1 VINFRYHI
9 VSLAS
14 VFLALAVGI
23 VLGAHYFDNGT
34 LGGDAGGSNDPGVVS
49 FQSGYADLTAGPLLS
64 GSLKGVGVVLFTLP
78 GAEEKQVRDISANI
92 AKAGGRVTGEV
103 SFTSKLLDAGNRQFA
118 ESVAEGVLPNAPG
131 SGYDKVGAA
140 LAAAFVGSGELD
152 PKAGPIRSAFTE
164 GGLIRV
170 STAPKT
176 RAPLVLIVAGS
187 ATDQSNS
194 GAVVADL
201 AATLAEA
208 GNGAVIAGPSTAST
222 GDELLAAVR
231 DSSSAGDFGTVD
243 VTDTAA
249 GRVIVVLALRSVSEG
264 STGSWGTS
272 RSHDGAIPGE

>member
-1 VINFRYHI
+1 VINFRYHL

-23 VLGAHYFDNGT
+23 VLGAHYLDPDSV
-34 LGGDAGGSNDPGVVS
+34 GGDTGGSNDSGLVS
-49 FQSGYADLTAGPLLS
+49 FQSGYAGVTGGPLIA
-64 GSLKGVGVVLFTLP
+64 GSLKGVGVVIFTLP
-78 GAEEKQVRDISANI
+78 GAEEKQVADISADI
-92 AKAGGRVTGEV
+92 AQAGGRVTGEV
-103 SFTSKLLDAGNRQFA
+103 GFTSKLLDAGNRQFA

-140 LAAAFVGSGELD
+140 LAAAFVGSGD
-152 PKAGPIRSAFTE
+152 PDAKAGPIRSAFTE

-170 STAPKT
+170 ATAPKT

-187 ATDQSNS
+187 ATDQSSS
-194 GAVVADL
+194 GSVLADL

-222 GDELLAAVR
+222 GGGLLAAVR

-249 GRVIVVLALRSVSEG
+249 GRVIVVLALKSVSEG

-272 RSHDGAIPGE
+272 RSHDGAVPGD